1 MCGLHQAFVVAVV
14 AAGLL
19 AACKRTDN
27 AGDYAGYAS
36 CVQAAQ
42 PCEVLA
48 CVDRFESALGS
59 AHAAELATTRI
70 LASKACKQLN
80 DEQAFAA
87 FSHCLASK
95 GPCERNACGK
105 GPTGD
110 THAADALRML
120 SQAEQSCKAAAAPNA
135 EQAARAFLNRYFYT
149 LGSDG
154 KADKEMIADLYVRN
168 PTIEGVSMTRDDVAT
183 RRSEAIS
190 QFEKFSLEVRQD
202 TVELNCESSGRRC
215 QVSGVLDVR
224 HTTLGDHPAGSY
236 ESRQFELHLVDVKTN
251 PKVMSEKE
259 SPPDLTALLISSGTT
274 DRGGSVAPAPPTG
287 GLPARP
293 FPLGA
298 AADTAPVGPSKEASF
313 ARSPAEHPNAFP
325 AATEPPTAQGPA
337 VAAPP
342 TSAGDAKQAMLTP
355 WAGANEVP
363 EGPTV
368 SPKPVEPVAAPSAS
382 MAHPCDRKDAL
393 GTSREVI
400 VNAPE
405 GGLHIGLESYNRTLK
420 LNPKEVVLTFD
431 DGPNP
436 GTTERVLD
444 ALNAECVK
452 ATFFLIGRNAQAHPE
467 LVKQEIR
474 EGHTIGYHTWS
485 HPARTLAGI
494 PKDDAIEEIERGFA
508 AVDKAGYDRVARDR
522 MPKTPWFRFPGFADT
537 KETLEWLDKRR
548 ITVFGAD
555 FWAADWIAMS
565 PEAELNL
572 VMKHLHE
579 KGGGIVLLHD
589 ARAQTAKMLPAFLR
603 TLKDEGYQ
611 VVHIEPGDPSQTPL
625 RDAGPGWKSETEEIV
640 AKVMPRLLKLPPYTP
655 DGGGGGPAPE

>member
-1 MCGLHQAFVVAVV
+1 MCGLHQAFVVVVV

-70 LASKACKQLN
+70 LVSKACKQLN

-202 TVELNCESSGRRC
+202 TVELNCKSSGHRC

-224 HTTLGDHPAGSY
+224 HTTPGDNPAGSY
-236 ESRQFELHLVDVKTN
+236 ELRQFELQLVDVKTN
-251 PKVMSEKE
+251 PKVMSEKQ

-274 DRGGSVAPAPPTG
+274 DRGGSVTAAPPTG

-293 FPLGA
+293 FPPGA
-298 AADTAPVGPSKEASF
+298 AADSF
-313 ARSPAEHPNAFP
+313 ARSPGEHPNAFP

-355 WAGANEVP
+355 GAGANEVP

-431 DGPNP
+431 DGPSP

-444 ALNAECVK
+444 AMNAECVK

-522 MPKTPWFRFPGFADT
+522 TPKTPWFRFPGFADT

-555 FWAADWIAMS
+555 FWAADWITMS

-655 DGGGGGPAPE
+655 DGGGGPAPE